1 MRAPSAAPGPA
12 FAQTPTQSPSGV
24 VPMRKPL
31 PRFLAV
37 ARIARPWGVRGEMK
51 LEILTDFPER
61 LPRLKRVYI
70 GEEAIPY
77 EGVRFR
83 YYKGMV
89 LMQLPGCETRE
100 AAEALRGRLV
110 LIDREEAVPL
120 PPGEYYE
127 HEILDMEVY
136 TTEGVY
142 LGRVKEILYTRAN
155 DVYVVR
161 GPFGEVLIPAIR
173 DVVREIDVPAN
184 RMVIW
189 PMPGLLREEE
199 A

>member
-1 MRAPSAAPGPA
+1 
-12 FAQTPTQSPSGV
+12 
-24 VPMRKPL
+24 MRKLL

-51 LEILTDFPER
+51 LEILTDFPEQLKR
-61 LPRLKRVYI
+61 LQRVYI

-77 EGVRFR
+77 EGVHFR
-83 YYKGMV
+83 YHKGMI

-110 LIDREEAVPL
+110 LIERAEALPL
-120 PPGEYYE
+120 PPGEFYE

-142 LGRVKEILYTRAN
+142 LGRVKEILYTGAN
-155 DVYVVR
+155 DVYVVL
-161 GPFGEVLIPAIR
+161 GPSGEVLIPAIR
-173 DVVREIDVPAN
+173 DVVRQIDVEAN
-184 RMVIW
+184 RMVVW
-189 PMPGLLREEE
+189 PMPGLLDE
-199 A
+199 AEKA

>member
-1 MRAPSAAPGPA
+1 LSA
-12 FAQTPTQSPSGV
+12 
-24 VPMRKPL
+24 MRKPL

-61 LPRLKRVYI
+61 LKRLKRVYI

-89 LMQLPGCETRE
+89 LMRLPGCETRE

-110 LIDREEAVPL
+110 LIEREEAVPL
-120 PPGEYYE
+120 PPGEFYE
-127 HEILDMEVY
+127 HEILDMDVY

-155 DVYVVR
+155 DVYVVL

-173 DVVREIDVPAN
+173 DVVREIDVEAN

-189 PMPGLLREEE
+189 PMPGLLDEAEE